1 MPLFDFL
8 LAVLAQKVAR
18 WRKFCPSSP
27 HRKSSLSP
35 PQWSQMCS
43 WDWFSIINKLENHIW
58 YSLFTCGGFSLVI
71 IQLKLKTP
79 SFYNKTLL
87 RHPVILRSLVAT
99 YRVIIDQNPSGI
111 LKSEPIGPGK
121 WVVENFDSLSP
132 GLLYI
137 EVY

>member
-1 MPLFDFL
+1 M
-8 LAVLAQKVAR
+8 
-18 WRKFCPSSP
+18 
-27 HRKSSLSP
+27 
-35 PQWSQMCS
+35 
-43 WDWFSIINKLENHIW
+43 
-58 YSLFTCGGFSLVI
+58 I

-121 WVVENFDSLSP
+121 WVVENFDSISS
-132 GLLYI
+132 GLIDSVAKISVFLKCI
-137 EVY
+137 VYLAKRLP

>member
-1 MPLFDFL
+1 M
-8 LAVLAQKVAR
+8 
-18 WRKFCPSSP
+18 
-27 HRKSSLSP
+27 
-35 PQWSQMCS
+35 
-43 WDWFSIINKLENHIW
+43 
-58 YSLFTCGGFSLVI
+58 I

-121 WVVENFDSLSP
+121 WMVENFDSISS
-132 GLLYI
+132 GLI
-137 EVY
+137 DIHIVGFCEKFADF

>member
-1 MPLFDFL
+1 M
-8 LAVLAQKVAR
+8 
-18 WRKFCPSSP
+18 
-27 HRKSSLSP
+27 
-35 PQWSQMCS
+35 
-43 WDWFSIINKLENHIW
+43 
-58 YSLFTCGGFSLVI
+58 I

-121 WVVENFDSLSP
+121 WVVENFDSISS
-132 GLLYI
+132 GLLLTHHYLVI
-137 EVY
+137 LKGPNRYCGN

>member
-1 MPLFDFL
+1 M
-8 LAVLAQKVAR
+8 
-18 WRKFCPSSP
+18 
-27 HRKSSLSP
+27 
-35 PQWSQMCS
+35 
-43 WDWFSIINKLENHIW
+43 
-58 YSLFTCGGFSLVI
+58 I

-121 WVVENFDSLSP
+121 WVVENFDSISSGPLDMDF
-132 GLLYI
+132 GLEKIQKI
-137 EVY
+137 ETFACSVCS

>member
-1 MPLFDFL
+1 M
-8 LAVLAQKVAR
+8 
-18 WRKFCPSSP
+18 
-27 HRKSSLSP
+27 
-35 PQWSQMCS
+35 
-43 WDWFSIINKLENHIW
+43 
-58 YSLFTCGGFSLVI
+58 I

-121 WVVENFDSLSP
+121 WVVENFDCISSGLLNSILLRLKECLSLSVTYFSQNTNIAHLLRSENSQQMGP
-132 GLLYI
+132 AEWQCRYEVCKLFNCLIFCFAVWCTWGLSW
-137 EVY
+137 V

>member
-1 MPLFDFL
+1 M
-8 LAVLAQKVAR
+8 
-18 WRKFCPSSP
+18 
-27 HRKSSLSP
+27 
-35 PQWSQMCS
+35 
-43 WDWFSIINKLENHIW
+43 
-58 YSLFTCGGFSLVI
+58 I

-121 WVVENFDSLSP
+121 WVVENFDYISS
-132 GLLYI
+132 GLLSISNIYLSNENAI
-137 EVY
+137 N

>member
-1 MPLFDFL
+1 M
-8 LAVLAQKVAR
+8 
-18 WRKFCPSSP
+18 
-27 HRKSSLSP
+27 
-35 PQWSQMCS
+35 
-43 WDWFSIINKLENHIW
+43 
-58 YSLFTCGGFSLVI
+58 I

-121 WVVENFDSLSP
+121 WVVENFDSISS
-132 GLLYI
+132 GLLDTKVRRPRMESRI
-137 EVY
+137 LEVLN

>member
-1 MPLFDFL
+1 M
-8 LAVLAQKVAR
+8 
-18 WRKFCPSSP
+18 
-27 HRKSSLSP
+27 
-35 PQWSQMCS
+35 
-43 WDWFSIINKLENHIW
+43 
-58 YSLFTCGGFSLVI
+58 I

-121 WVVENFDSLSP
+121 WVVENFDSISS
-132 GLLYI
+132 GLLGTFLDPCFTKKYTKDI
-137 EVY
+137 VLKYTLRA